1 MKKLSFLLLTLL
13 FANTMSA
20 QNPAWEWAQTAVG
33 AGSNHR
39 GTGFL
44 TDSSGNVYLTGGIR
58 GQATFGAVPVGAPP
72 DTMSFFLA
80 KFNPLGNAIW
90 ATIVENGNTE
100 GLRIAFN
107 GRDRIFVA
115 GFLLSASTI
124 FGNDTLINNSTP
136 MGGWYLVDFFLVQYD
151 TTGQVQWARSF
162 GGSKQD
168 QVLDIVVDAFGDIY
182 ITGETTSPAIVF
194 GNDTI
199 INALVGNPKYFL
211 VKLDPE
217 GNVLWSR
224 TAVASE
230 SSRGLALT
238 TDPVG
243 NVIVAGT
250 FTGEYAIFGTTVLI
264 NKDTSAA
271 PANAPDVFIA
281 KYDTHGNLL
290 WVKSAG
296 GMGEDHVNDITNDHA
311 DGFYITGFYQ
321 APYARFGNITLPAA
335 GIRNFYIARYDGSGN
350 AIWATTAQ
358 GGTTE
363 RGRCLTRYT
372 DGSVVVAGDFLGAS
386 ITFGSTTL
394 NNFSTGNKRS
404 VFIAKYDTLGNVI
417 WAEAFGGSE
426 YETIWDI
433 TSFSSQSI
441 FFTGE
446 FSSPFIVFGSDT
458 VMNQSSM
465 SLFIA
470 KLSETVGVSDSFSS
484 SDSVR
489 VFPNPAKNQFT
500 IAIKEPSATGLFEL
514 FDIHGRRVVSQTVS
528 GTEHLQI
535 AEIPPGTY
543 FWIVTTNKSRSSGKI
558 VVIR

>member
-1 MKKLSFLLLTLL
+1 M
-13 FANTMSA
+13 NA
-20 QNPAWEWAQTAVG
+20 QVPAWEWAQTAVG
-33 AGSNHR
+33 AGSAHR
-39 GTGFL
+39 GVGVL
-44 TDSSGNVYLTGGIR
+44 TDSIGNIYVTGGIA
-58 GQATFGAVPVGAPP
+58 GYANFGSVPIGAPP
-72 DTMSFFLA
+72 DSMRFFMA
-80 KFNPLGNAIW
+80 KFNSMGNAIW
-90 ATIVENGNTE
+90 TTTVLKGNHD
-100 GLRIAFN
+100 GMKLASN
-107 GRDRIFVA
+107 GRDRVFVT
-115 GFLLSASTI
+115 GLFLSSYI
-124 FGNDTLINNSTP
+124 IIGDDTLINNSTP
-136 MGGWYLVDFFLVQYD
+136 MGGWYLVDFFLARYD
-151 TTGQVQWARSF
+151 TTGQVKWARSF

-230 SSRGLALT
+230 SSRGLAVT

-243 NVIVAGT
+243 NVKVAGT
-250 FTGEYAIFGTTVLI
+250 FTGEYAIFGATVLI

-281 KYDTHGNLL
+281 KYDTHGNLI

-296 GMGEDHVNDITNDHA
+296 GMGEDHVNDIVNDQA

-321 APYARFGNITLPAA
+321 APYARFGTITLPAA
-335 GIRNFYIARYDGSGN
+335 GIRDFYIARYDGSGN
-350 AIWATTAQ
+350 AIWAKTAQ

-372 DGSVVVAGDFLGAS
+372 DGSVAVAGDFFGAS

-394 NNFSTGNKRS
+394 NNFSTGNKTS
-404 VFIAKYDTLGNVI
+404 IFIAKYDTLGNVI

-458 VMNQSSM
+458 VMNQSSK

-500 IAIKEPSATGLFEL
+500 IAIQEPSATSLFEL

-535 AEIPPGTY
+535 AKIPPGTY